1 MANFFISFGLLN
13 KKLLF
18 PLIYILIYFCANIY
32 NLYSEDNEVSLFI
45 DGFGYSFGQILTFF
59 INQFFKY
66 RRNIIKKKKI
76 PSKKY
81 FIDYLF
87 LFLISIFYH
96 ILGLTPFYIYKSN
109 ENENS
114 KEMIAYKYR
123 DLFINDAIEVIL
135 VTIVTYFLLK
145 YKYYIHHI
153 ISIIAIII
161 ISLTI
166 DLILGNFTHIN
177 SSIVINSILYIIG
190 DSFLYSYCKHLME
203 KKYYHFMDIIF
214 ISGIFDFILFLVTI
228 IIIFSV
234 QYVNGDNTLIFQ
246 FYEFYNIYGVWK
258 MILTFLL
265 GIIFYGFIIYL
276 LEMKIVDI
284 LGPNFVYISYQ
295 IGKMPSILMSIE
307 GYERWIVLALSTL
320 KLFFPYFT
328 QKH

>member
-123 DLFINDAIEVIL
+123 DLFINDAIKVI
-135 VTIVTYFLLK
+135 
-145 YKYYIHHI
+145 
-153 ISIIAIII
+153 
-161 ISLTI
+161 
-166 DLILGNFTHIN
+166 
-177 SSIVINSILYIIG
+177 
-190 DSFLYSYCKHLME
+190 
-203 KKYYHFMDIIF
+203 
-214 ISGIFDFILFLVTI
+214 
-228 IIIFSV
+228 
-234 QYVNGDNTLIFQ
+234 
-246 FYEFYNIYGVWK
+246 
-258 MILTFLL
+258 
-265 GIIFYGFIIYL
+265 
-276 LEMKIVDI
+276 
-284 LGPNFVYISYQ
+284 
-295 IGKMPSILMSIE
+295 
-307 GYERWIVLALSTL
+307 
-320 KLFFPYFT
+320 
-328 QKH
+328 

>member
-1 MANFFISFGLLN
+1 M
-13 KKLLF
+13 
-18 PLIYILIYFCANIY
+18 
-32 NLYSEDNEVSLFI
+32 
-45 DGFGYSFGQILTFF
+45 
-59 INQFFKY
+59 
-66 RRNIIKKKKI
+66 
-76 PSKKY
+76 
-81 FIDYLF
+81 
-87 LFLISIFYH
+87 
-96 ILGLTPFYIYKSN
+96 GLTPFYIYKSN

-190 DSFLYSYCKHLME
+190 DSFLYSYCKYLME

-228 IIIFSV
+228 IIIFF
-234 QYVNGDNTLIFQ
+234 G
-246 FYEFYNIYGVWK
+246 
-258 MILTFLL
+258 
-265 GIIFYGFIIYL
+265 
-276 LEMKIVDI
+276 
-284 LGPNFVYISYQ
+284 
-295 IGKMPSILMSIE
+295 SICE
-307 GYERWIVLALSTL
+307 WR
-320 KLFFPYFT
+320 
-328 QKH
+328 